1 MKMLSSQP
9 CETGLTMK
17 TSYVNV
23 TFSIKG
29 QKLKL
34 NYVSFFS
41 LIFGQSM
48 EQEYMFTFQIYE
60 TDLTNS
66 TSHIRS
72 HYFVNFPSL
81 SRTTNRE

>member
-9 CETGLTMK
+9 FETDLTMH

-34 NYVSFFS
+34 CHFF
-41 LIFGQSM
+41 
-48 EQEYMFTFQIYE
+48 Y
-60 TDLTNS
+60 TDIWAINGARVPVHFPIL
-66 TSHIRS
+66 SHW
-72 HYFVNFPSL
+72 FNEVNKPQ
-81 SRTTNRE
+81 

>member
-9 CETGLTMK
+9 FETDLTMH

-34 NYVSFFS
+34 NYVFF
-41 LIFGQSM
+41 F
-48 EQEYMFTFQIYE
+48 FN
-60 TDLTNS
+60 TD
-66 TSHIRS
+66 I
-72 HYFVNFPSL
+72 
-81 SRTTNRE
+81 